1 MALDSVTRDG
11 TQIGALSSS
20 KAAPNLQTDPSRYI
34 SLSQILDTN
43 KPDNRDLLVN
53 IYGDQGIT
61 GFLTLTG
68 ATKNAGTADEVT
80 WWEEGRLHKTF
91 NGTYDADGAVGSTG
105 VGELTSSI
113 TPGVGNAGTTQLRLN
128 DVVLTQGGLRLS

>member
-1 MALDSVTRDG
+1 MALNSVNTPSDTPR
-11 TQIGALSSS
+11 TALGSN

-34 SLSQILDTN
+34 SLSQIIDTN

-80 WWEEGRLHKTF
+80 WWEEGRDRK
-91 NGTYDADGAVGSTG
+91 S
-105 VGELTSSI
+105 
-113 TPGVGNAGTTQLRLN
+113 
-128 DVVLTQGGLRLS
+128 VV